1 MRYLFR
7 RAQQPE
13 RCDGTLVRAFNACRQ
28 ENVRA
33 REDPAVRLIAHPFAF
48 LCVVFEID
56 NTLDV
61 YWKLN
66 DECRVK
72 DAAIK
77 VARAGAEESTPN
89 VV

>member
-1 MRYLFR
+1 
-7 RAQQPE
+7 
-13 RCDGTLVRAFNACRQ
+13 VRAINACHQ

-33 REDPAVRLIAHPFAF
+33 REDPAVRLIVHELAF
-48 LCVVFEID
+48 LCGVIEVD

-61 YWKLN
+61 YGKLN

-77 VARAGAEESTPN
+77 AARAGAEETIPN
-89 VV
+89 AR